1 MRQMF
6 ILFELKYQP
15 NDNRKIYKL
24 TRERDACLSILLL
37 VQMVTSWTKC
47 LEPSKTIQRN
57 WTGLE
62 NSDIHFNV
70 HFEYYQSSVS
80 ERETG
85 L

>member
-24 TRERDACLSILLL
+24 TPRKRRLL
-37 VQMVTSWTKC
+37 VCVIVGTNGYILDKM
-47 LEPSKTIQRN
+47 EPSKTIQRD

>member
-1 MRQMF
+1 M
-6 ILFELKYQP
+6 FELKYQP
-15 NDNRKIYKL
+15 NDDRKIYKL
-24 TRERDACLSILLL
+24 TPRKRRLL
-37 VQMVTSWTKC
+37 VYVIVVTNGYILDKC

-70 HFEYYQSSVS
+70 HFEYYRSSVS